1 MKISLKRKDWFN
13 SFVMSFER
21 SIGLCQQKKV
31 GGAKKY
37 YFAKLLNSNFFL
49 RMEAYQKTWVRSTG
63 LGGRGVIDT
72 FVSKF
77 TFDFFITKNKGFSQM
92 FCSLFN
98 GTVSTP
104 FWASKKVGGGGGG
117 REGA

>member
-37 YFAKLLNSNFFL
+37 YFAKLLSSNFFSPDGSIS
-49 RMEAYQKTWVRSTG
+49 KN
-63 LGGRGVIDT
+63 LGEINRAWG
-72 FVSKF
+72 S
-77 TFDFFITKNKGFSQM
+77 
-92 FCSLFN
+92 
-98 GTVSTP
+98 
-104 FWASKKVGGGGGG
+104 GGY
-117 REGA
+117 RHLCFQIYI